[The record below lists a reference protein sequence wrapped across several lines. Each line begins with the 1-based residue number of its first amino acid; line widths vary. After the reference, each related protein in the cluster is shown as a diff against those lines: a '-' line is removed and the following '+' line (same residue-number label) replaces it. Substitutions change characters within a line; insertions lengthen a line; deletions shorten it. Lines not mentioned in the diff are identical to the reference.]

1 MSIFFDFNVG
11 PSGKRFRR
19 AVDSDKV
26 DIESIM
32 DRNHT
37 DCLFG
42 TPDIGSLM

>member
-19 AVDSDKV
+19 AVDGDKA
-26 DIESIM
+26 DIELII

-37 DCLFG
+37 NCLFG
-42 TPDIGSLM
+42 TPDIGNLM